1 MKVTHCSRQQMRY
14 LPVPTMANVT
24 SHPAGMCQRSASA
37 ALIAPLTLC
46 VHVIR
51 IITERQFAIHVFVYS

>member
-1 MKVTHCSRQQMRY
+1 MRY
-14 LPVPTMANVT
+14 LPVPTTANVT
-24 SHPAGMCQRSASA
+24 SHPAGMCQRSVSA